1 MMPSMASNL
10 EALLLFFFTGGHE
23 MVAAGG
29 TGGHEMVAAGGTG
42 GHEMVAAGGT
52 CTSCCWYMYIFGFV
66 A

>member
-1 MMPSMASNL
+1 
-10 EALLLFFFTGGHE
+10 